1 MATVTL
7 DDNFFACL
15 SDIAKNEQKTLEQ
28 LFDDW
33 YEDFLDRK
41 AAERA
46 DLILEQIRSG
56 QMKTISL
63 AQLEEELDAMD
74 S

>member
-15 SDIAKNEQKTLEQ
+15 SDVAKSEQKTLEQ

-33 YEDFLDRK
+33 YEEIFR
-41 AAERA
+41 
-46 DLILEQIRSG
+46 
-56 QMKTISL
+56 
-63 AQLEEELDAMD
+63 
-74 S
+74 

>member
-15 SDIAKNEQKTLEQ
+15 SDVAKNEQKTLEQ

-33 YEDFLDRK
+33 YEEYLDKK

-46 DLILEQIRSG
+46 MVILEQIKNG
-56 QMKTISL
+56 QMETIPW
-63 AQLEEELDAMD
+63 AQVEKELDEMD